1 MKRRVGINNVSP
13 ISSLVRDY
21 KTKHVKAR
29 VNIDDHNSDFLP
41 ETSGESTFSASASL
55 SVPFIQKPYTSQIV
69 ANTSALSP
77 CDLPSPS
84 SISVRQTEQIVV
96 DQSTVLN
103 QLSIFNWHL
112 HSSYSQVNGHVEDIA
127 TTIRPTSQNPVV
139 SPSQSSYSGLMVEP
153 SKFPVTYSDMSAHDS
168 PYLNQQQRGN
178 TWSSMPTTTYT
189 SASSLS
195 SQLINSHHYMK
206 TMLIKT
212 DLSNKCQIME
222 PNGD

>member
-1 MKRRVGINNVSP
+1 MCLSYKSLIPAR
-13 ISSLVRDY
+13 SSLIQVPY
-21 KTKHVKAR
+21 LR
-29 VNIDDHNSDFLP
+29 VTYLP
-41 ETSGESTFSASASL
+41 HR
-55 SVPFIQKPYTSQIV
+55 Q
-69 ANTSALSP
+69 
-77 CDLPSPS
+77 
-84 SISVRQTEQIVV
+84 ISVRQTEQIVV

-168 PYLNQQQRGN
+168 SFLNQQQRGN
-178 TWSSMPTTTYT
+178 SWSSMPTTTYT

-195 SQLINSHHYMK
+195 SQLINSHYMK

>member
-178 TWSSMPTTTYT
+178 TWSSMPTTTYI